1 MGNGKWELKIE
12 AQGTAQQQLELKSIS
27 NKQTKKFNI
36 PLRGKQRR
44 RKCSSLRKDPVI

>member
-36 PLRGKQRR
+36 PLRGKQSR